1 MLNLAFGWIWITAGF
16 LSGAML
22 GMGFHKENFMGG
34 YGSWERRLARL
45 GHIAFFGTGMLNVLL
60 GLTLLSL
67 DPEYAPDQITSAIIE
82 VLFIIGGF
90 GMPTCCF
97 IAARYKR
104 FRHAF
109 VVPAISLLTGGVIL
123 CIELIQHPI
132 VLSIFNSGGAP

>member
-1 MLNLAFGWIWITAGF
+1 MLNLAFGWIWITMGF

-60 GLTLLSL
+60 GLTLLSI
-67 DPEYAPDQITSAIIE
+67 DPANSPDQISSAVIQ
-82 VLFIIGGF
+82 VLFILGGF
-90 GMPTCCF
+90 GMPICCF

-109 VVPAISLLTGGVIL
+109 VVPAMALILGGIAISVELLT
-123 CIELIQHPI
+123 HPI
-132 VLSIFNSGGAP
+132 VLSVFEGGGAP